1 MKEKN
6 YCLVWSQQ
14 DSLIPR
20 PVVTTDFVCLRLI
33 GDRSIDE
40 GDFGKIKKDRTKELQ
55 LWNNILKDIQNN
67 EKNVKTTIVAANNHY
82 AGFGPIT
89 SKLFAEMR
97 NLQNKVRQF
106 PVVDYQMPLSSNN
119 TCIIESY
126 RIYKKQHDTKKLY
139 KLVFLNSSNNILT
152 IQIFVIGKDI

>member
-1 MKEKN
+1 M
-6 YCLVWSQQ
+6 
-14 DSLIPR
+14 
-20 PVVTTDFVCLRLI
+20 
-33 GDRSIDE
+33 
-40 GDFGKIKKDRTKELQ
+40 Q

-89 SKLFAEMR
+89 SKLFEEMR

-126 RIYKKQHDTKKLY
+126 RIYKKQHDTKK
-139 KLVFLNSSNNILT
+139 T
-152 IQIFVIGKDI
+152 IQTGISEFFK